1 MDPEAA
7 KIVFASGIP
16 VVIVPLEVTHT
27 VLVTPDI
34 LKEIES
40 LGSKFSKV
48 IVELLL
54 FFSKTYKEFYN
65 FEHPPLHVFNKNYLF
80 YY

>member
-7 KIVFASGIP
+7 KIVFSCGIP

-34 LKEIES
+34 LEEIKG
-40 LGSKFSKV
+40 LNSKFSKV

-54 FFSKTYKEFYN
+54 FFAKSYREFYN
-65 FEHPPLHVFNKNYLF
+65 FENPPLHV
-80 YY
+80 